1 MNPTGIKI
9 EDLEKDLGEFKIKNA
24 SLKVNRGD
32 YFMVLGPTGAGKT
45 VLLET
50 IAGIHSPDAGKIT
63 IAGRDVKDVSP
74 ENRNIGFVY
83 QDYMLFPHLTA
94 LENVM
99 YGLQARSV
107 SDPKTKA
114 REVIDL
120 LDLTPLIERYPR
132 TLSGGE
138 SQKVAVARAI
148 AYRPKLLLLDEPTAA
163 LDPQTKEKVRSELAK
178 LHEELN
184 VTTMH
189 VTHDQAEAKILGDT
203 VAVMMGGEIKHVG
216 TVKEVF
222 NRPKNETVANFVGVE
237 NILRGRITNYSEDIA
252 TIDTGNFE
260 MKAITEIKEGRVNV
274 YLRPEDIFISD
285 RPQKT
290 SARNNVKGQVES
302 VTHLGNVY
310 RVRVDTGLSCFV
322 TKQSVEEFSLE
333 EKKEI
338 YTSFK
343 ATAAQVK
350 PVI

>member
-1 MNPTGIKI
+1 MKPTGVKI
-9 EDLEKDLGEFKIKNA
+9 ENLGKDLGEFKIKNA
-24 SLKVNRGD
+24 SLEVDERD

-50 IAGIHSPDAGKIT
+50 IAGIHPPDEGKIT
-63 IAGRDVKDVSP
+63 IAGRDVKDVPP
-74 ENRNIGFVY
+74 ENRDIGFVY

-94 LENVM
+94 LQNVM
-99 YGLQARSV
+99 YGLEARNV
-107 SDPKTKA
+107 PDPEDKA
-114 REVIDL
+114 REVIEL
-120 LDLTPLIERYPR
+120 LDLTHLVSRYPR

-163 LDPQTKEKVRSELAK
+163 LDPRTREKVRAELAK
-178 LHEELN
+178 LHSELK

-189 VTHDQAEAKILGDT
+189 VTHDQSEAKILGDT
-203 VAVMMGGEIKHVG
+203 VAVMMEGEIKQVG
-216 TVKEVF
+216 TVKGVF
-222 NRPKNETVANFVGVE
+222 NRPSNEAVADFVGVE
-237 NILRGRITNYSEDIA
+237 NILRGQVKNYSGDIA

-260 MKAITEIKEGRVNV
+260 LKAITGIKEGRVNV

-290 SARNNVKGQVES
+290 SARNNVKGRVES
-302 VTHLGNVY
+302 VTHLGHVY

-333 EKKEI
+333 KDKEI

-350 PVI
+350 PAQ